1 VDEVRRRP
9 VVIGIG
15 GTSGSGKTTLA
26 IELARELHG
35 YHFQIDSY
43 YRDLGHLP
51 PVERAQ
57 QNFDHP
63 CSIESELLVEHI
75 RQLREGQAIDAPVYD
90 FTSHTRK
97 YGETV
102 RIDTPQVLL
111 VEGNFALH
119 FDALRTLYD
128 WSVFIDV
135 PDSLCYKRRL
145 ARDVAQRGRRP
156 EDVRQQF
163 EETVRPMA
171 EAFVRPSAVHAAL
184 RVDGA
189 GSIDWIVERVRG
201 ALRESPAAKL
211 LLG

>member
-1 VDEVRRRP
+1 MDEVRRRP

-26 IELARELHG
+26 VELARELHG

-51 PVERAQ
+51 PAERAQ

-63 CSIESELLVEHI
+63 CSIESELLIEHI
-75 RQLREGQAIDAPVYD
+75 GQLRGGESIDSPVYD
-90 FTSHTRK
+90 FTSHTRNH
-97 YGETV
+97 GEKV
-102 RIDTPQVLL
+102 RIEAPRVLL

-119 FDALRTLYD
+119 FDELRALYD

-135 PDSLCYKRRL
+135 PDSLCYERRL
-145 ARDVAQRGRRP
+145 ARDVAQRGRHP
-156 EDVRQQF
+156 EEVRKQF

-171 EAFVRPSAVHAAL
+171 EAFVRPSAVYAAL
-184 RVDGA
+184 LVDGT

-201 ALRESPAAKL
+201 ALRESAAAKL
-211 LLG
+211 LPG